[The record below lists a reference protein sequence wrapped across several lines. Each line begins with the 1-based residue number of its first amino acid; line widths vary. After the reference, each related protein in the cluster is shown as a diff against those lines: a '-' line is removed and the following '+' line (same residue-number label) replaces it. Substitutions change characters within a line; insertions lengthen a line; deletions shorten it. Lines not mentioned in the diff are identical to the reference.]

1 MRKELKC
8 GVRIDGTQNR
18 LLLLWPTVISHKI
31 DECSPLFDLGPDELH
46 LSSFE
51 LIVTI
56 VGIVEETGK
65 YVQVRT
71 SYLPNEVYW
80 GYHFDNDV
88 MKYNPESSTY
98 SLNTKITNKMLKDNY
113 TPRTSAKQLAK
124 DKKEI
129 QASSCLRYK
138 PCDKTNIA
146 KNKLL
151 ATT

>member
-1 MRKELKC
+1 M
-8 GVRIDGTQNR
+8 
-18 LLLLWPTVISHKI
+18 ISHKI
-31 DECSPLFDLGPDELH
+31 DESSPLFDLGPDELH

-88 MKYNPESSTY
+88 MQYNPEFSTY
-98 SLNTKITNKMLKDNY
+98 SLNTKITNKMQKDNY
-113 TPRTSAKQLAK
+113 TPRMSAKELAK
-124 DKKEI
+124 DK
-129 QASSCLRYK
+129 
-138 PCDKTNIA
+138 TGN
-146 KNKLL
+146 
-151 ATT
+151 